1 LIHPIA
7 IPITMAYKF
16 TAQATGA
23 TDDDIVLALEI
34 MIKQIQDGFTSGL
47 DSGEDRDFS
56 WSMIES
62 CPRFEVSVTPVV

>member
-1 LIHPIA
+1 
-7 IPITMAYKF
+7 MAYEF
-16 TAQATGA
+16 TAQATGV
-23 TDDDIVLALEI
+23 DDYDIIYALEI
-34 MIKQIQDGFTSGL
+34 MIEQIQDGFTSGR